1 MDAKLKAKAMTDD
14 QLDNVAGGTYDQSWE
29 VALMLKKAGV
39 EGTLN
44 GLGGVNFDGMRKA
57 ISDLG
62 FESHDHGGFIFA
74 KANTYTEKS
83 AGKEFTQ
90 KEFVDFLKQKFPG
103 LKEKS

>member
-44 GLGGVNFDGMRKA
+44 GLGGVNFDGTRKA

-62 FESHDHGGFIFA
+62 FESHDHGGFIIG

-83 AGKEFTQ
+83 TGKEFTQ

>member
-44 GLGGVNFDGMRKA
+44 VLGGVNFDGMRKA

-62 FESHDHGGFIFA
+62 FESHDHGGFIVG
-74 KANTYTEKS
+74 KANTYT
-83 AGKEFTQ
+83 GKEHRERVYP
-90 KEFVDFLKQKFPG
+90 KRVC
-103 LKEKS
+103 

>member
-62 FESHDHGGFIFA
+62 FESQNHGGLE
-74 KANTYTEKS
+74 KANTYVEKS
-83 AGKEFTQ
+83 TGKVYSQ
-90 KEFVDFLKQKFPG
+90 QEFVDFLKQKFPG
-103 LKEKS
+103 LKE

>member
-62 FESHDHGGFIFA
+62 FESHDHGGFIIG

-83 AGKEFTQ
+83 TGKEFTQ

-103 LKEKS
+103 LKE

>member
-44 GLGGVNFDGMRKA
+44 GLGGVNFDSVHCRRVVNFRQRIFGDVA
-57 ISDLG
+57 G
-62 FESHDHGGFIFA
+62 FELRIVKQGARINVAAVRNADLS
-74 KANTYTEKS
+74 
-83 AGKEFTQ
+83 FTDTA
-90 KEFVDFLKQKFPG
+90 F
-103 LKEKS
+103 